1 MRLVAFLAPTA
12 LWSVLAL
19 LLPLGDPAA
28 RAQPVQAPAQV
39 SAQTPAQTNV
49 GFQVIQVP
57 DGQGQPIEVGLWYPT
72 TAPVTGPARGM
83 GALPVALGAPLDGAN
98 LPLVV
103 MSHGNGGWFGGHY
116 DTAIALARAGF
127 VVAALTH
134 TGDNYKDQ
142 SRATDMANRP
152 RQLHVLID
160 YMLGTWAQHDRLDPA
175 RVGAFGFSSG
185 GFTVLVEA
193 GGEPDMTRV
202 AAHCR
207 DYPQHYDCQ
216 LLARTPP
223 PAAATDPGAP
233 HAWTHDARVRAVVSA
248 APALG
253 YTFTAQSLG
262 RLTLPIQ
269 LWRAADDE
277 ILVDPFHASAVRAA
291 LPSTTDYHVVAKA
304 RHFDFLT
311 PCDDYTRKNIPSLCN
326 SDPGFD
332 RAAFHADFNAKVVG
346 FFTKALARP

>member
-1 MRLVAFLAPTA
+1 MRLVTFLAPTA
-12 LWSVLAL
+12 LWSVLAALAL
-19 LLPLGDPAA
+19 LLPLGDHVA
-28 RAQPVQAPAQV
+28 RAQPVQALAQAPAQ
-39 SAQTPAQTNV
+39 ANV

-72 TAPVTGPARGM
+72 TAPATGPARGM
-83 GALPVALGAPLDGAN
+83 GDLPVALGAPLDGAS

-116 DTAIALARAGF
+116 DTAIALAKAGF

-185 GFTVLVEA
+185 GFTVLAEA

-216 LLARTPP
+216 LLTRTPP

-233 HAWTHDARVRAVVSA
+233 NPWTHDARVRAVVSA

-291 LPSTTDYHVVAKA
+291 LKGPVDYRVVPGAG
-304 RHFDFLT
+304 HFDFLT
-311 PCDDYTRKNIPSLCN
+311 PCNAEIAKARPVLCT
-326 SDPGFD
+326 SAPGFD
-332 RAAFHADFNAKVVG
+332 RVAFHRTLNAAVVA
-346 FFTKALARP
+346 FFTQELARP